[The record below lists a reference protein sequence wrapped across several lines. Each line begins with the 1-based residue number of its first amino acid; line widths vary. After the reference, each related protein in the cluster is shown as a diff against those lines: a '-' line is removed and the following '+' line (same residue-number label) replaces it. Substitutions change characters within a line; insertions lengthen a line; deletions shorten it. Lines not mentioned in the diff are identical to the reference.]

1 MNLKAKKVLNEIHK
15 TDVEINRLIEEKRSY
30 QELAEKATQ
39 SFANAPTGSK
49 INDKIAELSA
59 KIVDIENEICEKIDE
74 LIDKKYDISKQI
86 KEIKDRELRSVLT
99 LRHVRSMQFPEI
111 AEKMGY
117 SQRTIFRMHN
127 RALEELEKILSD
139 SDKK

>member
-1 MNLKAKKVLNEIHK
+1 MNLKAKKILNEIHK

-86 KEIKDRELRSVLT
+86 KKIKDKELRSVLT
-99 LRHVRSMQFPEI
+99 LRHVRSMQFTEI

-127 RALEELEKILSD
+127 RALDELEKILSD